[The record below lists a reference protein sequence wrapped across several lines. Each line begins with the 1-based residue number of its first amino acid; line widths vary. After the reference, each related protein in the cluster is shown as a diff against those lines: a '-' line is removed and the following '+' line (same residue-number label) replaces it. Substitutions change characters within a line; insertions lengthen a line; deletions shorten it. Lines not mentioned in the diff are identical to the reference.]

1 VKTMNSWENTLVAQS
16 HTDDLQREANQ
27 SRLAHD
33 ANKKEV
39 TPNAALATLG
49 RLLVEAGSRLQE
61 SYGEAED
68 DLTVERQHA

>member
-1 VKTMNSWENTLVAQS
+1 MNSWETTLVAQT
-16 HTDDLQREANQ
+16 HHDDLQREADQ
-27 SRLAHD
+27 ARLAHD
-33 ANKKEV
+33 ANTSRKA
-39 TPNAALATLG
+39 TNSNPALATLG